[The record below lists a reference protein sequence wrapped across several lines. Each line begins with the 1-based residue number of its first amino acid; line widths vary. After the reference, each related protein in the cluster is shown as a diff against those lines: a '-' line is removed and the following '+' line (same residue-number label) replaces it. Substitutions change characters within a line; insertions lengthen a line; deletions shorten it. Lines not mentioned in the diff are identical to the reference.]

1 MYNLKEEIMKRKFLG
16 FLFAFCLIIPCG
28 AFLTACG
35 GGTFSLKTNAQNAT
49 ITLQTNEAKKGD
61 TITFDVVVDEPTED
75 YLYKLERV
83 YYVVE
88 GSEQENVLTSETN
101 TYSFTMPES
110 NVTVCAQ
117 VNQIEVYNDF
127 MFNNGTLTAY
137 TGFDKDVVVPESYSL
152 HDTGS
157 NEMIISLKNKEE
169 VEQFINDDGSF
180 NYFIYSAGQ
189 YYVTATINGVESEEK
204 FVTASELLNNESED
218 KVGYFENL
226 LAQATESLNVK
237 IRLTSYTVNEEDMA
251 GSEATLGCII
261 RPLYELLS
269 GKLSSFTM
277 STNDGR
283 TIEVSQETFNE
294 ETMTSIG
301 EIFSSLNSEMFPITY
316 TYGNYYVMTEG
327 SDFQV
332 TGTSAPLEGLTN
344 SAFYGLDFVESIVIP
359 STLTTISNGTF
370 ENCNNLTTVTIE
382 SETIYNALTD
392 LNTCGDLIANATQIK
407 VLKTIVDDT
416 ANINEFLNTTGGYT
430 RTEDGNYYIYS
441 K

>member
-1 MYNLKEEIMKRKFLG
+1 MKKFLS
-16 FLFAFCLIIPCG
+16 LCFAFALVIP
-28 AFLTACG
+28 AMFLLSACG
-35 GGTFSLKTNAQNAT
+35 STTYSLTTESQNAT

-61 TITFDVVVDEPTED
+61 SIIFDVVVDESTED

-101 TYSFTMPES
+101 TYSFTMPEG
-110 NVTVCAQ
+110 NVTIYAQ

-137 TGFDKDVVVPESYSL
+137 MGFDKDVVVPESYSL

-237 IRLTSYTVNEEDMA
+237 IRLTSYAVNEEDMA
-251 GSEATLGCII
+251 GSEAAVGCII

-301 EIFSSLNSEMFPITY
+301 EIFGSLNSEMFPITY

-332 TGTSAPLEGLTN
+332 TGMAAPLEGLSN
-344 SAFYGLDFVESIVIP
+344 SSFYGLDFVESIVIP
-359 STLTTISNGTF
+359 STITTIADRTF
-370 ENCNNLTTVTIE
+370 ENCNSLTSITIE
-382 SETIYNALTD
+382 SAAVYNSLTD
-392 LNTCGDLIANATQIK
+392 ENACGNLITNATAIK

-416 ANINEFLNTTGGYT
+416 ANTNEFLNSTGGYT
-430 RTEDGNYYIYS
+430 RTEENNYYIFS

>member
-1 MYNLKEEIMKRKFLG
+1 MKKFLS
-16 FLFAFCLIIPCG
+16 LCFAFALVIP
-28 AFLTACG
+28 AMFLLSACG
-35 GGTFSLKTNAQNAT
+35 STTYSLTTESQNAT

-61 TITFDVVVDEPTED
+61 TIIFDVVVDESTED

-88 GSEQENVLTSETN
+88 GSEQQNVLTSETS
-101 TYSFTMPES
+101 TYSFTMPEG
-110 NVTVCAQ
+110 NVTIYAQ

-127 MFNNGTLTAY
+127 VFNNGTLTAY
-137 TGFDKDVVVPESYSL
+137 MGFDKDVVVPESYSL

-169 VEQFINDDGSF
+169 VEQFIDDDGSF

-237 IRLTSYTVNEEDMA
+237 IRLTSYVVNEEDMA
-251 GSEATLGCII
+251 GSEAAVGCII

-301 EIFSSLNSEMFPITY
+301 EIFGSLNSEMFPITY

-332 TGTSAPLEGLTN
+332 TGMAAPLEGLSN
-344 SAFYGLDFVESIVIP
+344 SSFYGLDFVESIVIP
-359 STLTTISNGTF
+359 STITTIADRTF
-370 ENCNNLTTVTIE
+370 ENCNSLTSITIE
-382 SETIYNALTD
+382 SAAVYNSLTD
-392 LNTCGDLIANATQIK
+392 ENACGNLITNATEIK

-416 ANINEFLNTTGGYT
+416 ANTNEFLNSTGGYT
-430 RTEDGNYYIYS
+430 RTEENNYYIFS

>member
-1 MYNLKEEIMKRKFLG
+1 MKKFLS
-16 FLFAFCLIIPCG
+16 LCFAFALVIP
-28 AFLTACG
+28 AMFLLSACG
-35 GGTFSLKTNAQNAT
+35 STTYSLTTESQNAT

-61 TITFDVVVDEPTED
+61 TIIFDVVVDESTED

-88 GSEQENVLTSETN
+88 GSEQQNVLTSETS
-101 TYSFTMPES
+101 TYSFTMPEG
-110 NVTVCAQ
+110 NVTIYAQ

-127 MFNNGTLTAY
+127 VFNNGTLTAY
-137 TGFDKDVVVPESYSL
+137 MGFDKDVVVPESYSL

-180 NYFIYSAGQ
+180 NYLIYSAGQ

-237 IRLTSYTVNEEDMA
+237 IRLTSYAVNEEDMA
-251 GSEATLGCII
+251 GSEAAVGCII

-301 EIFSSLNSEMFPITY
+301 EIFGSLNSEMFPITY
-316 TYGNYYVMTEG
+316 TYGNYYVMTKG

-332 TGTSAPLEGLTN
+332 TGMAAPLEGLAN
-344 SAFYGLDFVESIVIP
+344 SSFYGLDFVESIVIP
-359 STLTTISNGTF
+359 STITTIADRTF
-370 ENCNNLTTVTIE
+370 ENCNSLTSITIE
-382 SETIYNALTD
+382 SAAVYNSLTD
-392 LNTCGDLIANATQIK
+392 ENACGNLITNATEIK

-416 ANINEFLNTTGGYT
+416 ANTNEFLNSTGGYT
-430 RTEDGNYYIYS
+430 RTEENNYYIFS